1 MVPSVL
7 LLDEPAAGLSEA
19 ESQNLARLVRGL
31 AVEWGMAILVVEH
44 DLNFVMGVC
53 DQVLVL
59 DFGKLISSGSP
70 TEVQSDPEVI
80 RAYLGAESDRTR
92 AKKNEQAT
100 ALETGVSL

>member
-1 MVPSVL
+1 
-7 LLDEPAAGLSEA
+7 
-19 ESQNLARLVRGL
+19 
-31 AVEWGMAILVVEH
+31 MAILVVEH